1 MKRRIVITFVLGM
14 TIFNVVAQECQIMD
28 SKQGSI
34 TFVVDENL
42 PKPKF
47 DLRTS
52 SNATGMT
59 DILLS
64 AFGIECVG
72 VQLRKR
78 KDISIHRECTL
89 PFMLFGICRPS
100 SVGTFT

>member
-59 DILLS
+59 NILLS
-64 AFGIECVG
+64 AFGIEKKLEMCW
-72 VQLRKR
+72 RAATKTKR
-78 KDISIHRECTL
+78 YIY
-89 PFMLFGICRPS
+89 P
-100 SVGTFT
+100 